1 MKVLQQTNLEVKDP
15 PMNDGKVILLI
26 TLLNSGRLDDIPAR
40 LDHVQLDQPVEPRR
54 IILDLVE
61 LLLVQTIHVAN
72 VPEPRVEDAQIGG
85 RQGGLHSSAVVVAAD
100 DDVLDAQVSHGVV
113 DDRHDVQVDRR
124 HEVGN
129 VAVDEDLSG
138 VEAHDLVGGHP
149 AVAAA
154 DVSAS
159 VSLAR
164 RRLSRFGIRGINTGN
179 QAAGRS
185 RACRRKPDRPPSSKR
200 PISGCFRKSARGTAA
215 DTDGRS
221 AGRGTGPY
229 RGRDRNSKLVRVLR
243 FEEQEY
249 PGCAGGE

>member
-26 TLLNSGRLDDIPAR
+26 TLLNSGCLDDIPAR

-61 LLLVQTIHVAN
+61 LLLVQTVHVAD

-164 RRLSRFGIRGINTGN
+164 RRLPRFGIRGINTGN
-179 QAAGRS
+179 QAAGR
-185 RACRRKPDRPPSSKR
+185 
-200 PISGCFRKSARGTAA
+200 
-215 DTDGRS
+215 
-221 AGRGTGPY
+221 
-229 RGRDRNSKLVRVLR
+229 
-243 FEEQEY
+243 
-249 PGCAGGE
+249 